1 MIMILKKLC
10 FTFLWYRLVYEDK
23 LFGPLFAGVGIVC
36 HFEKQNLLKTIKNV
50 VFFPYSVVL

>member
-23 LFGPLFAGVGIVC
+23 LFGPLFAGVEIVC
-36 HFEKQNLLKTIKNV
+36 HLMIIFHFETQNLLKQ
-50 VFFPYSVVL
+50 F